1 MIVPT
6 PLFPLRQTPAKPGY
20 EDFQSECALDEEAEE
35 ALERL
40 SGFVER
46 EMGR

>member
-20 EDFQSECALDEEAEE
+20 EDFQSECALDEEA
-35 ALERL
+35 LERL
-40 SGFVER
+40 SDLVER